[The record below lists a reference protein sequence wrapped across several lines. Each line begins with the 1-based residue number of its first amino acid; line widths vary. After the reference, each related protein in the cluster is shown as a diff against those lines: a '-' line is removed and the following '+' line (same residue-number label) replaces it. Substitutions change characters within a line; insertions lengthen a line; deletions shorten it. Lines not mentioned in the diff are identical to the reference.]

1 MPTSAPITAL
11 RFPFLDLKAQY
22 AAIQPEVEQALG
34 RVFASQHFIGGEE
47 VRAFEEEIAGYIGAR
62 HAIACASGTDAI
74 LLPLMALG
82 IGPGD
87 EVICPPFTFVATAGS
102 IARLGARPVFADIDP
117 ATFNLDPAMIE
128 SRITP
133 RTKAILP
140 VHLFG
145 LMADMSPI
153 METAARHGIAVI
165 EDAAQAIGARCPRY
179 QRPAGTIGLINCFR
193 FNPTKNL
200 GAAGDGGLMTTHDDA
215 LADRLRLLCNHGGRT
230 KYSYEILGTN
240 SRLDALQAALLRVKL
255 HHLESWTE
263 GRRRNAARYSE
274 LFRAAGL
281 ERKITLPTEPS
292 GYRHIYNQFT
302 IRVNTARVDAGDL
315 AGVDAGDLARNR
327 DSLRRHLRDAGIPTD
342 IYYPAPLH
350 LEQAFAYLGHRA
362 GDFPVSEAVAC
373 EVLALPIYPELNED
387 HQRAVVEEIAR
398 FYQ

>member
-1 MPTSAPITAL
+1 MAISASQPAAL

-22 AAIQPEVEQALG
+22 AAIQPEVERALQ

-47 VRAFEEEIAGYIGAR
+47 VRAFEQEIACYIGAK
-62 HAIACASGTDAI
+62 HAIACASGTDAL

-117 ATFNLDPAMIE
+117 ATFNLDPAMVE

-145 LMADMSPI
+145 LMADMSPVVEI
-153 METAARHGIAVI
+153 GARHGIPLL
-165 EDAAQAIGARCPRY
+165 EDAAQAIGARY
-179 QRPAGTIGLINCFR
+179 HAASAGTTGLINCFS
-193 FNPTKNL
+193 FYPTKNL
-200 GAAGDGGLMTTHDDA
+200 GAAGDGGLMTTSDDA

-230 KYSYEILGTN
+230 KYSYQILGTN

-255 HHLESWTE
+255 RYLESWTE
-263 GRRRNAARYSE
+263 GRRRNAQRYGE

-281 ERKITLPTEPS
+281 ERKIKLPTEPA

-302 IRVNTARVDAGDL
+302 IRLSSARGDA
-315 AGVDAGDLARNR
+315 AASARLR
-327 DSLRRHLRDAGIPTD
+327 DDLRRHLRDAGIPTD

-362 GDFPVSEAVAC
+362 GDFPASEAAAR

-398 FYQ
+398 FYRP